1 LAGVGQFLQ
10 DFIGFF
16 AIVLT
21 LLKNDEM
28 SP

>member
-28 SP
+28 LP